1 MSSVATLPLSGLFE
15 EVAGTVGAILAGVV
29 LDVFFRCEACFRIA
43 VMYVDA
49 HQEQVRILCAMQNPE
64 EHAVPSDLPV
74 SGADDPVDSG
84 EVLISPTLQEK
95 LDGLPTDPGI
105 YQYKDRE
112 GRVIYVGK
120 AKNLRSRVR
129 SYFQKGRPRDAK
141 TQALVRRIYDLE
153 VIVTDSAVEAL
164 ILEDTLI
171 KKLRP
176 RYNVMLRDDKTYP
189 YVRVTSEPYPRVFAT
204 RKVIRDGS
212 RYFGPYTDV
221 KYVRAMLKTLRSIF
235 PIRSCDLN
243 LTDETIGARKFK
255 VCLDYHIGKC
265 EGPCEALVS
274 QSHYNEM
281 IRQVMQVLN
290 GKTRTLEKTL
300 EEEMQNLAEAMRF
313 EEATVMRNR
322 LQKLREYSSKQKI
335 VTEDPVDRDVIAF
348 AAEDDDASAVIFK
361 VRDGK
366 LVGRQHH
373 YLSGVLHM
381 PAESILENIIERHY
395 IATDS
400 VPEEIFLPMP
410 LGDDFELI
418 ERFLNDKR
426 GEGRV
431 QLVVPKIGD
440 KQKLVAMA
448 QTNAKFLLDELKLQR
463 MKRSDMI
470 PRPVQS
476 LQRDLRLKDAPR
488 RIECFDNSNI
498 QGADPVSSM
507 VCFVDGRPR
516 RSEYRKYKIRT
527 VVGPND
533 FASMKEVV
541 GRRYAKVLREGLAL
555 PDLIVIDGGKGQVSA
570 ASEVMHELGLEHIPL
585 IGLAK
590 RLEEIVIPG
599 QRDTLLLPKSSSSLR
614 LLQQIRDEAH
624 RFAITFHRTL
634 RQKRTLQT
642 ELTNVPGIGPKTV
655 LKIFEKFGSV
665 RGVQAASLEALQ
677 EVLGPKTGMNVHEYF
692 QSRSIEEQEPK
703 VPESPGPPVLDNA
716 DLPDD
721 IDDVQLLDDDDE
733 SVPADDDLDEE
744 HRP

>member
-1 MSSVATLPLSGLFE
+1 
-15 EVAGTVGAILAGVV
+15 
-29 LDVFFRCEACFRIA
+29 
-43 VMYVDA
+43 
-49 HQEQVRILCAMQNPE
+49 MQNPE
-64 EHAVPSDLPV
+64 EHPIPQGTPGGEPEPIPAPAGP
-74 SGADDPVDSG
+74 DPVDSG
-84 EVLISPTLQEK
+84 EIRISMSLQEK
-95 LDGLPTDPGI
+95 LEGLPTDPGI

-112 GRVIYVGK
+112 GKVIYVGK
-120 AKNLRSRVR
+120 AKNLRNRVR

-141 TQALVRRIYDLE
+141 TQALVRRIEDLE
-153 VIVTDSAVEAL
+153 IIVTDSAVEAL

-189 YVRVTSEPYPRVFAT
+189 YVRVTNEPYPRVFAT

-235 PIRSCDLN
+235 PIRSCDFNLN
-243 LTDETIGARKFK
+243 DETIGARKFK

-265 EGPCEALVS
+265 EGPCEAFIS
-274 QSHYNEM
+274 QAHYNDM

-300 EEEMQNLAEAMRF
+300 EEDMLNLAGEMRF
-313 EEATVMRNR
+313 EEAAVMRNR
-322 LQKLREYSSKQKI
+322 LQKLREYSSRQKI

-348 AAEDDDASAVIFK
+348 ATEDDDASAVIFK

-366 LVGRQHH
+366 LTGRQHH

-381 PAESILENIIERHY
+381 PPEEILENIIQRHY
-395 IATDS
+395 MTTDS
-400 VPEEIFLPMP
+400 IPEEIFLPMD
-410 LGDDFELI
+410 LGDDYELI

-431 QLVVPKIGD
+431 QFVVPKIGD
-440 KQKLVAMA
+440 KQKLVTMA
-448 QTNAKFLLDELKLQR
+448 QTNAKFLLEELKIQR

-476 LQRDLRLKDAPR
+476 LQRDLHLKNPPR

-498 QGADPVSSM
+498 QGSDPVSSM

-541 GRRYAKVLREGLAL
+541 GRRYTKVLKEGLAF

-570 ASEVMHELGLEHIPL
+570 ATEVMRELGLEHIPL

-599 QRDTLLLPKSSSSLR
+599 QRDTVLLPKSSSSLR

-624 RFAITFHRTL
+624 RFAITFHRSL

-642 ELTNVPGIGPKTV
+642 ELTNIPGIGPKTV
-655 LKIFEKFGSV
+655 VKIFEKFGSV
-665 RGVQAASLEALQ
+665 RGVQAASLEELQ
-677 EVLGPKTGMNVHEYF
+677 DFLGPKTGASVHEYF
-692 QSRSIEEQEPK
+692 QSQQADQ
-703 VPESPGPPVLDNA
+703 PESDAPESLQLPVLNNA
-716 DLPDD
+716 ATPDD
-721 IDDVQLLDDDDE
+721 IDDVQLLEDDDDDNAASDE
-733 SVPADDDLDEE
+733 EDELSDDDLNEPGE
-744 HRP
+744 